1 MMVDKLKNLLES
13 VWDVTE
19 FQQDGLKAY
28 ACERMLFETRR
39 GLAVLCFVFAVLILS
54 EAVLHYFLFGD
65 NSSAYTCTL
74 LAALAIHI
82 AVTSSSIS
90 DIKSMHLLGMTL
102 LVVSGTA
109 FILLSQKSTNFNE
122 ILLISI
128 AMLFM
133 VIPLVPWGLREGL
146 WITGLIYLTFTIA
159 TWSTWSQLDNNP
171 LWTLQFV
178 MVGAGLISLVLV
190 ARNADVRKKD
200 LESRFDLE
208 RAHDQIMVLS
218 NKDPLTGAWNRR
230 YFAEQ
235 FPVELPQ
242 ALIHGD
248 NNFFACVDMD
258 DFKSLNDTYGHLYGD
273 QILQWVVQSLGELVG
288 EEGIIVRL
296 GGDEFAIFVV
306 GKDPLVLFN
315 EALIKTCEIV
325 KKVYPKRKLKLGLSV
340 GVVEGLKNPNINVD
354 TLYGL
359 ADRTLYKAK
368 DLKVDGVGVN
378 VQVTT
383 WTGEKKT
390 PIDELVSSLC

>member
-1 MMVDKLKNLLES
+1 MMVGKLKNLLTS
-13 VWDVTE
+13 VWDVTG
-19 FQQDGLKAY
+19 FQQAGLQAY

-65 NSSAYTCTL
+65 NSSAYTCML

-109 FILLSQKSTNFNE
+109 FILLSQQSKSFNE

-133 VIPLVPWGLREGL
+133 VVPLVPWGLREGL

-159 TWSTWSQLDNNP
+159 TWSTWGQLDDNP

-190 ARNADVRKKD
+190 VRNADVRKKD

-208 RAHDQIMVLS
+208 QAHDQIMVLS

-258 DFKSLNDTYGHLYGD
+258 NFKSLNDTYGHIYGD
-273 QILQWVVQSLGELVG
+273 QILQWVVQSLDELVG
-288 EEGIIVRL
+288 EEDIIVRL
-296 GGDEFAIFVV
+296 GGDEFALFVV
-306 GKDPLVLFN
+306 GKDPRVLFN
-315 EALIKTCEIV
+315 EALVKTCEIV
-325 KKVYPKRKLKLGLSV
+325 KKVYPERELKVGLSV

-354 TLYGL
+354 SLYGL

-383 WTGEKKT
+383 WAGEKKT
-390 PIDELVSSLC
+390 PIDEMVSSLC